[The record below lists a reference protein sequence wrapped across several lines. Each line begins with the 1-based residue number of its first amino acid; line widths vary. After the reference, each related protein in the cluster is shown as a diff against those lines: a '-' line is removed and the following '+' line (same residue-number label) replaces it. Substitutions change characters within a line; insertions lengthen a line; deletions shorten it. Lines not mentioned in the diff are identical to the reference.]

1 MFGFGKGKKSKEKT
15 KAELIAEAQAN
26 ARKAREV
33 LGQETIDNIAS
44 QLEEHNPFEALVPE
58 LAEKNR
64 EQRELAEAR
73 NFLENMDKAELVDH
87 LRAIIDED
95 RLR

>member
-1 MFGFGKGKKSKEKT
+1 MFGFGKGKKSPQKT
-15 KAELIAEAQAN
+15 KAEVIAEAQAN
-26 ARKAREV
+26 AQKAREA
-33 LGQETIDNIAS
+33 LGQETIDHIAS

-58 LAEKNR
+58 LAEKR
-64 EQRELAEAR
+64 KEGQEVAEAR
-73 NFLENMDKAELVDH
+73 NFLEQMDKAELADH